1 MSYAKGKYAK
11 AISDRSGLA
20 FPYNEMRK
28 EWNGSFDHTSEF
40 EVKHPQL
47 EPKNRRAD
55 AQALKN
61 ARIPI
66 KLEPSDQI
74 ENGTLNS
81 LQKTLG
87 HTAKTFASSFT
98 SDSASPLVT
107 SLTLTVSL
115 GNESISVS

>member
-28 EWNGSFDHTSEF
+28 EWNGSFVHTSEF
-40 EVKHPQL
+40 ETKHPQL
-47 EPKNRRAD
+47 DPKNKRAD

-61 ARIPI
+61 ARVPV

-87 HTAKTFASSFT
+87 HTAKTFASSLSIF
-98 SDSASPLVT
+98 SLVVI
-107 SLTLTVSL
+107 SIVSIFFKIVSL
-115 GNESISVS
+115 SKIDF

>member
-11 AISDRSGLA
+11 AISDRSGQA

-28 EWNGSFDHTSEF
+28 EWNGSFVHTSEF
-40 EVKHPQL
+40 ESKHPQL
-47 EPKNRRAD
+47 NPKNKKAD

-61 ARIPI
+61 ARIPV

-74 ENGTLNS
+74 QNGSINS

-87 HTAKTFASSFT
+87 HTAKTFASTFK

-107 SLTLTVSL
+107 ALTLTVSL
-115 GNESISVS
+115 GTESVSV